1 MRRIATLTFL
11 LALAGAV
18 LAGGPD
24 DDFLVIYS
32 QIQKADALQKGG
44 QLPAAAVEYL
54 HARDALQKLH
64 ADYPA
69 SNPAAVN
76 YRLDYLADK
85 LKELASYLPSG
96 GAAPAA
102 AKPAVPLTPQQQ
114 AAMWQEE
121 IRALTNANA
130 ELEMKLKEAHV
141 AQQQAAML
149 QERISELTNANA
161 RLEMKLKEA
170 LSVQPAAVAPDE
182 LAKARQRITDLQ
194 KERDLLSVAL
204 EQAKAAKAGAKP
216 SASNADSAKTNA
228 EVADI
233 TYNFNMPLEKV
244 VDEVYAPLVNRT
256 PLYAGNGPA
265 AIDRGILITL
275 HTPSPVTKSEAIK
288 LLEAAMAVR
297 GVAVVPVGDKSF
309 EVVPDKKVLEANI
322 RRDDANNAAAVK
334 LRMAEKERDDL
345 KKELDLANRKVDAN
359 SADAGKLMAVEKERD
374 DLKKQVAAMKPSPP
388 SLRAPAPAAGSSAE
402 LEGLRARLA
411 ALEAAPVPYTAEE
424 QAVLK
429 SSPSARPP
437 AAPVAA
443 KEPSPKVHSVKDLS
457 ASQKTIIQQAWMDA
471 EARRYDEAEKEYL
484 EVLRQD
490 ENNIY
495 VLAKLGGTEFAAG
508 RLDDCEKNV
517 RRALSLDPND
527 PGALYLLGILR
538 YRQEKMDDA
547 LDALSRSAA
556 LNSTNEATQFYLG
569 NVLAAKGLRPEAE
582 TALRKA
588 LEIDPAYA
596 DAHFSLALVY
606 AGENPPALALA
617 RWHYQ
622 KAIDNGHEKSDK
634 LEKMLSEGK

>member
-11 LALAGAV
+11 LALAAAV

-64 ADYPA
+64 ADYPSSNA
-69 SNPAAVN
+69 SAVN

-85 LKELASYLPSG
+85 LQELAAYLPSAN
-96 GAAPAA
+96 AAPAA
-102 AKPAVPLTPQQQ
+102 AKPVAALTPQQQ

-130 ELEMKLKEAHV
+130 ELEMKLKEALSTR
-141 AQQQAAML
+141 QQAAAF
-149 QERISELTNANA
+149 QERIGELTNANA

-170 LSVQPAAVAPDE
+170 LSVQPAAVAPGE
-182 LAKARQRITDLQ
+182 LAKAREKITDLQ

-204 EQAKAAKAGAKP
+204 EQQKAAKPAPKP
-216 SASNADSAKTNA
+216 SAANA
-228 EVADI
+228 EPAKPPAEIADI

-244 VDEVYAPLVNRT
+244 VDEIYAPLVNRT
-256 PLYAGNGPA
+256 ALYAASGPA
-265 AIDRGILITL
+265 GIDRGTLITL
-275 HTPSPVTKSEAIK
+275 HTPSPVTKSDAIK

-297 GVAVVPVGDKSF
+297 GVTVVPVGDKSF
-309 EVVPDKKVLEANI
+309 EVLADKKVLEANI
-322 RRDDANNAAAVK
+322 RRDDANNAAAAK

-345 KKELDLANRKVDAN
+345 KK
-359 SADAGKLMAVEKERD
+359 
-374 DLKKQVAAMKPSPP
+374 QIAAMKPSPP
-388 SLRAPAPAAGSSAE
+388 SQRVPASTAGASAE

-424 QAVLK
+424 LAVMK
-429 SSPSARPP
+429 GSPSARP
-437 AAPVAA
+437 AVAPVPA
-443 KEPSPKVHSVKDLS
+443 KEPSSKVHSAKDLS
-457 ASQKTIIQQAWMDA
+457 ASLRAIMLQAQRDA
-471 EARRYDEAEKEYL
+471 EARRYDEAEKQYL
-484 EVLRQD
+484 DVLRQD

-495 VLAKLGGTEFAAG
+495 VLAKLGATEFAAG
-508 RLDDCEKNV
+508 RLDDCEKSV
-517 RRALSLDPND
+517 RRALALDPND

-538 YRQEKMDDA
+538 YRQEKLDDA
-547 LDALSRSAA
+547 LDALSRSTA
-556 LNSTNEATQFYLG
+556 LNSTNAAAQFYLG
-569 NVLAAKGLRPEAE
+569 SVLAAKGLRPQAE

-588 LEIDPAYA
+588 LELDQDYA
-596 DAHFSLALVY
+596 DAHFNLALVY
-606 AGENPPALALA
+606 AAETPPSLALA

-622 KAIDNGHEKSDK
+622 KAIDTGHEKSDK

>member
-64 ADYPA
+64 ADFPA

-76 YRLDYLADK
+76 YRLDYLEDK
-85 LKELASYLPSG
+85 LKELAAYLPSG

-149 QERISELTNANA
+149 QERNSELTNANA
-161 RLEMKLKEA
+161 KLEMKLKEA
-170 LSVQPAAVAPDE
+170 LSVQPAAVAPGE
-182 LAKARQRITDLQ
+182 LAKARERITELE

-204 EQAKAAKAGAKP
+204 EQAKAAKSGAKP
-216 SASNADSAKTNA
+216 SASNTDSAKPNA

-233 TYNFNMPLEKV
+233 MYNFTMPAEKV
-244 VDEVYAPLVNRT
+244 LTEIYAPLVGRT
-256 PLYAGNGPA
+256 ALEAAAGPT
-265 AIDRGILITL
+265 AIDRGALITL
-275 HTPSPVTKSEAIK
+275 HTPSPVTKSTAIK
-288 LLEAAMAVR
+288 ALETVMAMN
-297 GVAVVPVGDKSF
+297 GIAVVPVGDTLFK
-309 EVVPDKKVLEANI
+309 VVPTNLKSTPPPERPVADN
-322 RRDDANNAAAVK
+322 VK
-334 LRMAEKERDDL
+334 QLTAERDQL
-345 KKELDLANRKVDAN
+345 K
-359 SADAGKLMAVEKERD
+359 KERD
-374 DLKKQVAAMKPSPP
+374 DLKKQVAALKPSPP
-388 SLRAPAPAAGSSAE
+388 SLRTAAPATGSGAE

-443 KEPSPKVHSVKDLS
+443 KEPSPKVHSVQDLS
-457 ASQKTIIQQAWMDA
+457 VSQTTIMKQAWMDA

-490 ENNIY
+490 ESNIY

-517 RRALSLDPND
+517 RRALALDPND

-538 YRQEKMDDA
+538 YRQEKMDEA
-547 LDALSRSAA
+547 LNALSRSAA

-606 AGENPPALALA
+606 AGEKPPALALA